1 MFTQHFSRRQFLAQ
15 VALGTGAS
23 VVSGRGLL
31 AEPTLR
37 IRPPTAAIPP
47 LVELSGKP
55 RERGRQ
61 YGRHF
66 KEGIHTVLDRE
77 IYGAFIGHP
86 SPKDQMRRYA
96 DACAREVRRLSPIIH
111 DELEGMAEGG
121 EIELDEVVLITLHEE
136 LFHKGVLPKVEHCT
150 AVAVGPPDTVDK
162 RTYVGQTW
170 DWMESVFG
178 MSSMLHWRRDEGPS
192 LLAYAFPGL
201 WVGAGMNSSGLALCW
216 TSADLGNQ
224 ATGARVGIPAYVL
237 LAHLLYQESLEDVAD
252 EAARATNA
260 GWFTFVMG
268 DADGRLMNVEGS
280 PRGIVVENDRGRLV
294 RVGFG
299 SHKMTGTTE
308 ATPVKHHGRCQKM
321 YDLLALS
328 GGKNDLATL
337 QDYFADP
344 KHGICVGRAT
354 IDMMVFDT
362 NNRHA
367 YLSRGSSYGTD
378 WKRFAFPELNK
389 PG

>member
-1 MFTQHFSRRQFLAQ
+1 MFAHPHSRRDFLKQA
-15 VALGTGAS
+15 ALGAGACCL
-23 VVSGRGLL
+23 GGPLYAAPPLEIRRPNGALPPL
-31 AEPTLR
+31 AE
-37 IRPPTAAIPP
+37 I
-47 LVELSGKP
+47 SGKP

-61 YGRHF
+61 YGAQFRD
-66 KEGIHTVLDRE
+66 GINTFLERE

-86 SPKDQMRRYA
+86 SPKDDMRRYA
-96 DACAREVRRLSPIIH
+96 DASAREVRRFSPEIH
-111 DELEGMAEGG
+111 DELEGMAEGSG
-121 EIELDEVVLITLHEE
+121 LALDQIVLITLHEE
-136 LFHKGVLPKVEHCT
+136 LFHKGVLPKVDHCT
-150 AVAVGPPDTVDK
+150 AVAVGPPETVEK

-178 MSSMLHWRRDEGPS
+178 MSSMLHWRRSEGPS

-201 WVGAGMNSSGLALCW
+201 WVGAGLNSAGLALCW

-224 ATGARVGIPAYVL
+224 KTGARVGIPAYVL
-237 LAHLLYQESLEDVAD
+237 LAHLLYQESLDAAAE

-268 DADGRLMNVEGS
+268 DSEGRLMNVEGS
-280 PRGIVVENDRGRLV
+280 PRGIEVEMHRGRLV

-299 SHKMTGTTE
+299 SRKMTGTPAE
-308 ATPVKHHGRCQKM
+308 AQVKHHGRCQKM

-328 GGKNDLATL
+328 GGKNDLPTL

-362 NNRHA
+362 TNREA
-367 YLSRGSSYGTD
+367 YLSRGPSYGAD
-378 WKRFAFPELNK
+378 WHRFEFPTTNK
-389 PG
+389 SG